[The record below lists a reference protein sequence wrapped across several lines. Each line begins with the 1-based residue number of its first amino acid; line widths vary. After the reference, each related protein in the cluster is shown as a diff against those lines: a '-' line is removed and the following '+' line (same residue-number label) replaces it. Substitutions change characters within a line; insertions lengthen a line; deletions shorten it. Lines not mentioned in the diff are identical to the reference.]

1 LAPEALTTNREK
13 LKNVL
18 LDVFLLAPGEFRF
31 DLTRDDIDT
40 WDSLGV
46 VSLAVGIH
54 ETFGYHMSPEEAT
67 SVTSVLDLMALLTAK
82 GFDFGEGA

>member
-1 LAPEALTTNREK
+1 MTNREK

-18 LDVFLLAPGEFRF
+18 LDVFLLSDGEFRF
-31 DLTRDDIDT
+31 DLTRDEIDT

-54 ETFGYHMSPEEAT
+54 ETFGYHMKPEEAT
-67 SVTSVLDLMALLTAK
+67 ALRGIPDLLALLSSK
-82 GFDFGEGA
+82 GFDFAE

>member
-1 LAPEALTTNREK
+1 MTNREK

-18 LDVFLLAPGEFRF
+18 LDIFLLAPNEFTF

-54 ETFGYHMSPEEAT
+54 ETFGYHMTPEEAT
-67 SVTSVLDLMALLTAK
+67 GLRSIPDLISLLESK
-82 GFDFGEGA
+82 GIAFD